1 LKFDQAGAEHQLFAP
16 DRLAAR
22 FHFFEN
28 LLLPSLKLQTSDDF
42 KLIVISSDAMPIIYQ
57 QRLQGILADMPQA
70 QVVFS
75 KTRNIGDE
83 IGPILADESGRSH
96 DGHVISFRVDDDDAL
111 SRYFIERLRRD
122 AESLRTKTLISYPN
136 LIGIFLEND
145 QTLGVS
151 AHDSLCHGVGLA
163 RINSEQFLNHPF
175 QMVHTRV
182 WRRFPTL
189 MDPTFFSA
197 IRTFHSQNDTAVNRD
212 RNILGLK
219 QMARDYGTD
228 AHIQRVQAA
237 LAENFPNQSLERI
250 KNILQTVPK
259 GRH

>member
-1 LKFDQAGAEHQLFAP
+1 MKFDQAGAEHQLFAP

-57 QRLQGILADMPQA
+57 QRLQG
-70 QVVFS
+70 
-75 KTRNIGDE
+75 
-83 IGPILADESGRSH
+83 ILADESGRSH